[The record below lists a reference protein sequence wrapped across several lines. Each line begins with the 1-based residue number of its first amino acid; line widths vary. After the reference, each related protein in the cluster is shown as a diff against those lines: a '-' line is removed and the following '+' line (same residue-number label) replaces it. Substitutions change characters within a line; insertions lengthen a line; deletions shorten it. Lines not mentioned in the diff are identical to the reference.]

1 MEKVISFLTQSWTW
15 FKGHFVS
22 TTTTV
27 SKKAEINQKNIVIT
41 LGGILILFVVVAL
54 FLPTEDTRVFREI
67 KDEEKVT
74 EVSMPRS
81 VTDQNKKSPDTKLKA
96 SRLWNG
102 GESASAVSSGQS
114 QINYNTAMV
123 MGGASGNSRDQ
134 LYAGYKV
141 RLQNVD
147 KFVASQDGTPI
158 IARAIES
165 ATTESGMTI
174 PAGSI
179 FYGEAT
185 YQAASDKAQIKFSRA
200 SFPDGRILDMQ
211 AVAIDES
218 GQSGLSGNVKSDA
231 VKNSA
236 GQVLTAF
243 VGGLAA
249 GSVSRDVFGQSAG
262 GLKNGLLQ
270 AFADTAK
277 DRASQYGEK
286 MKEAREWIE
295 IESGVYF
302 DAVIQQ
308 SVTLKQESN
317 QGDGL

>member
-1 MEKVISFLTQSWTW
+1 MLRGLGQL
-15 FKGHFVS
+15 FVS

-27 SKKAEINQKNIVIT
+27 SKKVEINQKNIVVSFF
-41 LGGILILFVVVAL
+41 GVLILFVVVVL
-54 FLPTEDTRVFREI
+54 FLPTEDTRVFHEV
-67 KDEEKVT
+67 KDEEKVSD
-74 EVSMPRS
+74 VSMPRS
-81 VTDQNKKSPDTKLKA
+81 VAGQNSKSPNKKTKA
-96 SRLWNG
+96 GTLWNDG
-102 GESASAVSSGQS
+102 GSAGAAQGSQS

-123 MGGASGNSRDQ
+123 MGSTSGNSRDQ

-141 RLQNVD
+141 RLQNID

-158 IARAIES
+158 IARAVES
-165 ATTESGMTI
+165 ASTDSGLAI
-174 PAGSI
+174 PAGAI

-185 YQAASDKAQIKFSRA
+185 YQAASDKAQIKFNRV
-200 SFPDGRILDMQ
+200 SFPDGRILDIQ
-211 AVAIDES
+211 ANAIDES
-218 GQSGLSGNVKSDA
+218 GQSGLSGQVRSDA

-249 GSVSRDVFGQSAG
+249 GSVSRDVFGASAG
-262 GLKNGLLQ
+262 GIQNGLLQ
-270 AFADTAK
+270 AIADTAK
-277 DRASQYGEK
+277 DRAQKSGEK

-308 SVTLKQESN
+308 SVTLKQEFG
-317 QGDGL
+317 QGGSHE

>member
-1 MEKVISFLTQSWTW
+1 MEKVKSFLNKSWTW
-15 FKGHFVS
+15 FKGNFVS
-22 TTTTV
+22 TKTTV
-27 SKKAEINQKNIVIT
+27 SKKVEINQKNIVIS
-41 LGGILILFVVVAL
+41 LGAVLILFFVVVL
-54 FLPTEDTRVFREI
+54 FLPTEDTRVFREV

-74 EVSMPRS
+74 EVSMPKS
-81 VTDQNKKSPDTKLKA
+81 VASQNNKSTDTKSKA
-96 SRLWNG
+96 SRLWND
-102 GESASAVSSGQS
+102 GESAKVTSTGQS

-123 MGGASGNSRDQ
+123 MGAGTGNSRDQ

-179 FYGEAT
+179 FYGEAV
-185 YQAASDKAQIKFSRA
+185 YQASSDKAQIKFSRA
-200 SFPDGRILDMQ
+200 SFPDGRIIDLQ
-211 AVAIDES
+211 AVVVDES
-218 GQSGLSGNVKSDA
+218 GQSGLSGSVKSDA

-286 MKEAREWIE
+286 MKGAREWIE

-308 SVTLKQESN
+308 SVSLKQEFN
-317 QGDGL
+317 QGGGL

>member
-1 MEKVISFLTQSWTW
+1 MEKIKLLLSKSWSW
-15 FKGHFVS
+15 LKGYFVS

-27 SKKAEINQKNIVIT
+27 SKKTEINQKNIVIT
-41 LGGILILFVVVAL
+41 FSAVMVLFMVVVL
-54 FLPTEDTRVFREI
+54 FLPSEDTRVFREV

-74 EVSMPRS
+74 DVSMPRN
-81 VTDQNKKSPDTKLKA
+81 TNNINERSPDKRAKA
-96 SRLWNG
+96 NKLWNG
-102 GESASAVSSGQS
+102 GESTSVATREQN

-123 MGGASGNSRDQ
+123 VGGSSGNSRDQ

-147 KFVASQDGTPI
+147 KFVTSQDGTPI
-158 IARAIES
+158 IARVVDS

-174 PAGSI
+174 PVGAI

-185 YQAASDKAQIKFSRA
+185 YQASSDKAQIKFARV
-200 SFPDGRILDMQ
+200 SFPDGRILDLQ
-211 AVAIDES
+211 ATAVDES
-218 GQSGLSGNVKSDA
+218 GQSGLTGNVKSDA

-262 GLKNGLLQ
+262 GIQNGLLQ
-270 AFADTAK
+270 ALADTAK

-295 IESGVYF
+295 VESGVYF

-308 SVTLKQESN
+308 SVSLKQEFN
-317 QGDGL
+317 QGGGL

>member
-1 MEKVISFLTQSWTW
+1 MEKLKSILNKSWTW
-15 FKGHFVS
+15 LKGHFVS
-22 TTTTV
+22 KATTV
-27 SKKAEINQKNIVIT
+27 SKKSEINQKNIVIS
-41 LGGILILFVVVAL
+41 LGGVLILFVVVVM
-54 FLPTEDTRVFREI
+54 FMPTEDTRVFREV

-74 EVSMPRS
+74 EVSMPR
-81 VTDQNKKSPDTKLKA
+81 DAARQNSNSTDTKSKA

-102 GESASAVSSGQS
+102 GESTSSASSGQN

-141 RLQNVD
+141 RLQNID

-158 IARAIES
+158 IARAVES

-185 YQAASDKAQIKFSRA
+185 YQASSDKAQIKFSRA
-200 SFPDGRILDMQ
+200 SFPDGRILDLQ
-211 AVAIDES
+211 ATAIDES

-308 SVTLKQESN
+308 SVSLKQESS
-317 QGDGL
+317 QGGGL

>member
-1 MEKVISFLTQSWTW
+1 MEKVKSFLTQSWAW

-27 SKKAEINQKNIVIT
+27 SKKTEINQKNIVIT
-41 LGGILILFVVVAL
+41 LGVVLILFVVVAL
-54 FLPTEDTRVFREI
+54 FLPTQDTRVFREI

-81 VTDQNKKSPDTKLKA
+81 FAGQNKKSPDTKLKA

-102 GESASAVSSGQS
+102 GESASAVSNGQS

-141 RLQNVD
+141 RLQNID
-147 KFVASQDGTPI
+147 KFAASQDGTPI
-158 IARAIES
+158 IARAVES
-165 ATTESGMTI
+165 ATTESGMAI
-174 PAGSI
+174 PVGSI
-179 FYGEAT
+179 FYGEAM
-185 YQAASDKAQIKFSRA
+185 YQAASDKAQIKFNRA
-200 SFPDGRILDMQ
+200 SLPDGRILDLQ
-211 AVAIDES
+211 AMAIDES
-218 GQSGLSGNVKSDA
+218 GQSGLAGNVKSDA

-277 DRASQYGEK
+277 DRAGQYGEK

-308 SVTLKQESN
+308 SVSLKQESS
-317 QGDGL
+317 QGGGL